1 VKIKNII
8 VPILCALMVI
18 VGLLFGN
25 SCQSRQDFVLLNTV
39 WSEEIPL
46 KGGLSGAAIDKVSD
60 GKKTYVVRYFRDKGP
75 VYITREIQAQ
85 KIASDGGYGPHVY
98 AYDDKKIIM
107 SFLEGSKETI
117 DLATKAFKMA
127 ELLKK
132 IHNGPAF
139 GERESLVH
147 QGNRLLAR
155 VTRYPKGVDKDTII
169 SIVNKLVAFP
179 IVNKLPIHGDLNP
192 NNILLVNGEYK
203 VIDFENAGQDD
214 PLFDV
219 ATILIYNFANTPYE
233 SEFLRYYFGHTPSQE
248 EIARLNVMKQAVLL
262 DAGLTLLSRIQPDII
277 DQAGDPVAFD
287 ELLNAYNQGKLSIE
301 DPHNVV
307 KVAQSMLKMVIDL
320 EQY

>member
-1 VKIKNII
+1 MKMRNII
-8 VPILCALMVI
+8 VPVLCVLMVI
-18 VGLLFGN
+18 VGLLSGS
-25 SCQSRQDFVLLNTV
+25 SCQSRQPSGLLRTV

-60 GKKTYVVRYFRDKGP
+60 GKKTYVVRYFRNKGDA
-75 VYITREIQAQ
+75 YIKREILAQ

-107 SFLEGSKETI
+107 SFLEATEETI
-117 DLATKAFKMA
+117 DPAAKAFKMA

-155 VTRYPKGVDKDTII
+155 VTMYPKGVDKNII
-169 SIVNKLVAFP
+169 VSIVNKLAAFP
-179 IVNKLPIHGDLNP
+179 IVNKSPIHGDLNP

-219 ATILIYNFANTPYE
+219 ATILLYNFANTPYE
-233 SEFLRYYFGHTPSQE
+233 SEFLHYYFGH
-248 EIARLNVMKQAVLL
+248 I
-262 DAGLTLLSRIQPDII
+262 LSR
-277 DQAGDPVAFD
+277 
-287 ELLNAYNQGKLSIE
+287 EE
-301 DPHNVV
+301 
-307 KVAQSMLKMVIDL
+307 
-320 EQY
+320 